1 MDSQVVDF
9 EWACSGECN
18 QCSRLNYSA
27 EDDLLTWNIMIL
39 ILSAT
44 VCHLWMMG
52 NITISAVYFHN
63 PVHFDSVLQTPRP
76 VPRAPTSGDVRVTPL
91 NLSNWNAIFLHQPTS
106 PQKKISDS
114 WMPKKLVRSKQV
126 ASLTYAWGTGSR
138 ENPPSQGA
146 VWYHYCAQRLV
157 LRAPRFKKRNP
168 LGRAFLNIQL
178 GLKLTVSLKYVLK
191 KTHLYHYQFERSYL
205 TISQYRI
212 SKNTVSK
219 YDNEA
224 NCQT

>member
-9 EWACSGECN
+9 EWTCSGECN

-91 NLSNWNAIFLHQPTS
+91 NLISWNAICLHQPTS
-106 PQKKISDS
+106 PKKKYSDS
-114 WMPKKLVRSKQV
+114 WMPKNLVGLKSWHLWHMPGVQEVGKIH
-126 ASLTYAWGTGSR
+126 
-138 ENPPSQGA
+138 PSQGA

-168 LGRAFLNIQL
+168 LGRVFLNIQL
-178 GLKLTVSLKYVLK
+178 GLKLTVP
-191 KTHLYHYQFERSYL
+191 
-205 TISQYRI
+205 
-212 SKNTVSK
+212 
-219 YDNEA
+219 
-224 NCQT
+224 